1 MEWIKQILEGIA
13 NADELVAKINAEM
26 PKHFIPKDKYNAKAD
41 EVKTLEGQIKERDN
55 QLEEFKTQV
64 KDSAELTAQIEKLQ
78 AENVAQKE
86 TFEKTVLD
94 GKKASILEKQL
105 RSAGI
110 KENYLELAR
119 KQFDLDKFNMNE
131 AGELIGLNDEL
142 GKFKEGF
149 TDMFGEVKKVGQ
161 TPAPTGNKVQD
172 AITQELFDA
181 HRKDPKWINDNWEKV
196 SVAMENGELK

>member
-13 NADELVAKINAEM
+13 NADDIIAKINAEL

-41 EVKTLEGQIKERDN
+41 EVKSLEGQIKERDTK
-55 QLEEFKTQV
+55 LEEFKAQV
-64 KDSAELTAQIEKLQ
+64 KDSAELTAQIDKLQ
-78 AENVAQKE
+78 AENVAQKQQ
-86 TFEKTVLD
+86 FEKQVLD
-94 GKKASILEKQL
+94 GKKAGILEKQL

-110 KENYLELAR
+110 KDNYIELA
-119 KQFDLDKFNMNE
+119 KNQFNLDEFNMNE
-131 AGELIGLNDEL
+131 AGELVGLTEQL
-142 GKFKEGF
+142 GKFKEGYA
-149 TDMFGEVKKVGQ
+149 DMFGEVKKVGQ

-172 AITQELFDA
+172 AITQELFDQ